1 MTIDEKS
8 CELDLVRNS
17 SRLLI
22 HQLRELAVV
31 AGDAEHIF
39 ENFELIKIK
48 ILSICMTSE
57 SVKEFDY
64 VVDRSAGRHR
74 NIHLFEEVVGVLFIQ
89 SVFGDYIVW
98 ETF

>member
-1 MTIDEKS
+1 MTIDEKI

-31 AGDAEHIF
+31 
-39 ENFELIKIK
+39 
-48 ILSICMTSE
+48 
-57 SVKEFDY
+57 
-64 VVDRSAGRHR
+64 
-74 NIHLFEEVVGVLFIQ
+74 VGVLFIQ

-98 ETF
+98 KPSDQSDSQVVQRGVDAPFRGV